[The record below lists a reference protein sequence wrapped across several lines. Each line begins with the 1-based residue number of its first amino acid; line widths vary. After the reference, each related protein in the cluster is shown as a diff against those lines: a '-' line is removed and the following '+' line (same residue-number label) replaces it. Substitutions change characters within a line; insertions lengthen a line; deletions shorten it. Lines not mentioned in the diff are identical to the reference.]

1 MVDPTKITAEL
12 STIRTDLPFHLA
24 DAQKQAATFFSDYNE
39 LTCKTW
45 RSVLE
50 NQTELFRLESSQA
63 SKAFL
68 LPKVSEKPEA
78 ALSGYL
84 DNLHAQTEQV
94 VNQTRQLSD
103 IWRNY
108 SWGLLSLCAC
118 NYRNGLGNVAP
129 NAPADEH

>member
-1 MVDPTKITAEL
+1 M
-12 STIRTDLPFHLA
+12 
-24 DAQKQAATFFSDYNE
+24 
-39 LTCKTW
+39 
-45 RSVLE
+45 
-50 NQTELFRLESSQA
+50 
-63 SKAFL
+63 
-68 LPKVSEKPEA
+68 SEKPEV

-94 VNQTRQLSD
+94 VNQTRQLTD